1 MELPGNVHRLI
12 SAVLK
17 ANPNTVIIT
26 QSGTPINMLPWAFEA
41 TTQVHAWYN
50 GNETGNGIAD
60 VLFGTVNPGAR
71 LPLSFPLKLSDN
83 PAFLNFGSERGRVVY
98 GEDIFVGYRYYE
110 KLEKNVLFPFGYAQ
124 PLPQP
129 ASRSSTWPSNYRTWK
144 VTK

>member
-1 MELPGNVHRLI
+1 MDLPGNVHKLI

-26 QSGTPINMLPWAFEA
+26 QSGTPINMLPWTYEA

-60 VLFGTVNPGAR
+60 VLFGAVNPSAR
-71 LPLSFPLKLSDN
+71 LPLSFPLKNSHN

-98 GEDIFVGYRYYE
+98 GEDVFVGYRYYD
-110 KLEKNVLFPFGYAQ
+110 KLEQNVLFPFGYVQ
-124 PLPQP
+124 HL
-129 ASRSSTWPSNYRTWK
+129 T
-144 VTK
+144 